1 MWEIALEYLDLAE
14 AHPCPISYVRG
25 HIFKMLHHCLQLEKN
40 FDLREIIAKT
50 SQMEGFREAVVKLRE
65 RYIDFHTGSFFM
77 YIKTKKKIHFVIIYI
92 K

>member
-14 AHPCPISYVRG
+14 THPCPISYVRG